1 MYKDNDDGFNWGMNS
16 ISVTPILNETHH
28 IDQTIYNRLQWLAGL
43 MQDAEPGSDAKVK
56 DYFVNV
62 VHVSSDNYDK
72 LKASVVKQA
81 ESLKN
86 RVDTKD
92 ILVDLDFAGTMKKL
106 YAKELEAALA
116 APNAAPSPATPVD
129 ETSTPAT

>member
-1 MYKDNDDGFNWGMNS
+1 
-16 ISVTPILNETHH
+16 
-28 IDQTIYNRLQWLAGL
+28 
-43 MQDAEPGSDAKVK
+43 
-56 DYFVNV
+56 
-62 VHVSSDNYDK
+62 

-116 APNAAPSPATPVD
+116 ANNAAPGSATPIE
-129 ETSTPAT
+129 ETSTPGT

>member
-1 MYKDNDDGFNWGMNS
+1 MNS

-28 IDQTIYNRLQWLAGL
+28 IDQTMYNRLQWLAGL
-43 MQDAEPGSDAKVK
+43 MQDGEPGSDAKVK
-56 DYFVNV
+56 DYFVNI

-72 LKASVVKQA
+72 LKASLIKQA
-81 ESLKN
+81 TSLKN

-116 APNAAPSPATPVD
+116 ANNAAPGSATPVD

>member
-1 MYKDNDDGFNWGMNS
+1 MANQ
-16 ISVTPILNETHH
+16 VRTP
-28 IDQTIYNRLQWLAGL
+28 R
-43 MQDAEPGSDAKVK
+43 VK
-56 DYFVNV
+56 DYFVNA
-62 VHVSSDNYDK
+62 VHISGDNYDK

-81 ESLKN
+81 ASLKN

-92 ILVDLDFAGTMKKL
+92 ILVDLDFEGTMKKL

-116 APNAAPSPATPVD
+116 ANNAAPDSATPVD